1 MDIKKE
7 FLKFNIDT
15 FGICDA
21 SLYNKETGKSYK
33 TCIVAL
39 FPYFCGYPK
48 EYNISIYTHGRD
60 YHLVTKDILNSVADS
75 LGLCEYDVH
84 SDTGPHIDRA
94 LALKA
99 GLCFE
104 GKNGLCINDKYGS
117 YFFIG
122 YIACNLD
129 LSLAKPLNKKC
140 IGCNK
145 CIDSCPGGALDE
157 GFNIKR
163 CLSYITQKR
172 GELSPFEKELVM
184 EGKLAF
190 GCDVC
195 QMVCPHNKGAEHTP
209 IDAFRDNL
217 VTSLSEHELSAM
229 SNKEFKRQY
238 GDRAFSWRGKKIIER
253 NLDLKKSFN
262 Q

>member
-1 MDIKKE
+1 MDLRKS
-7 FLKFNIDT
+7 FQKFNIDT

-48 EYNISIYTHGRD
+48 DYNISIYCHGMD
-60 YHLVTKDILNSVADS
+60 YHLVTRKILTSVANS
-75 LGLCEYDVH
+75 LGLSEYDVH

-129 LSLAKPLNKKC
+129 LSLSQPMERKC

-145 CIDSCPGGALDE
+145 CIDACPGGALGDGLNTE
-157 GFNIKR
+157 R
-163 CLSYITQKR
+163 CLSHITQKR
-172 GELSPFEKELVM
+172 GELSSFEEELVKKG
-184 EGKLAF
+184 ELVF
-190 GCDVC
+190 GCDIC
-195 QMVCPHNKGAEHTP
+195 QKVCPHNRDIEHTP
-209 IDAFRDNL
+209 IDDFCDNL
-217 VTSLSEHELSAM
+217 VTTLSLDKLSSM
-229 SNKEFKRQY
+229 SNKEFMQKY

-253 NLDLKKSFN
+253 NLKL
-262 Q
+262 

>member
-7 FLKFNIDT
+7 FKKFNIDT

-21 SLYNKETGKSYK
+21 SLYNKETGKSFK

-39 FPYFCGYPK
+39 FPYFCGFPR
-48 EYNISIYTHGRD
+48 EYNISIYSHGMD
-60 YHLVTKDILNSVADS
+60 YHLVTRRILTSVANS
-75 LGLCEYDVH
+75 LGLCDFDVH

-94 LALKA
+94 LALRA

-129 LSLAKPLNKKC
+129 IPFTQPLDRRC

-145 CIDSCPGGALDE
+145 CIDACPGGALGDGLNTE
-157 GFNIKR
+157 R
-163 CLSYITQKR
+163 CLSHITQKR
-172 GELSPFEKELVM
+172 GELSPFEEELVR
-184 EGKLAF
+184 KSRLAF

-195 QMVCPHNKGAEHTP
+195 QSVCPHNKSAEHTP
-209 IDAFRDNL
+209 IVDFRDNL
-217 VTSLSEHELSAM
+217 VTTLSVDELSAM
-229 SNKEFKRQY
+229 SNKEFERRY
-238 GDRAFSWRGKKIIER
+238 GDRAFSWRGKRIIER
-253 NLDLKKSFN
+253 NLDLQDKLR
-262 Q
+262 